1 MLVFMAGDAAWVF
14 IRRLENSVVLLQAVR
29 KRLAASKL
37 YATASHPKNYNT
49 QAAKRGWFTR
59 VGWEVLF
66 FCGCLESVFL
76 GCGFWCRFL

>member
-1 MLVFMAGDAAWVF
+1 MAGDAAWVF

-49 QAAKRGWFTR
+49 QAAKRGCSLGWDGRCCFFVGAWR
-59 VGWEVLF
+59 VCFWGVVFGVGF
-66 FCGCLESVFL
+66 FKWHF
-76 GCGFWCRFL
+76 